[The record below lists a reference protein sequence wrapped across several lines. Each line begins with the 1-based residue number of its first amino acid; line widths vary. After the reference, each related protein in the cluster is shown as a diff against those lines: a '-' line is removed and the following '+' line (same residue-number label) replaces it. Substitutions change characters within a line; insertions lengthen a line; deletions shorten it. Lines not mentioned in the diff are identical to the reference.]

1 MTGIRWSYALN
12 QWDTNIDAFVRRR
25 DHERAFKTISISGFS
40 GVEFTAVS
48 FGPWEP
54 FGTPDEIAKL
64 YGSLDGLRAFLAD
77 CALDA
82 VSSYVYDPFVGFE
95 VEMGRGPDPLE
106 PESLEPIA
114 RTALWFAEAL
124 QRLGGDTLVVRPV
137 GSAWQT
143 GALSDD
149 QIGTL
154 ARLWNEVGR
163 RIAAHEVRL
172 ALHVDF
178 LSALRLGDGI
188 DRLLKA
194 TDPTLVGLA
203 LDTAE
208 FAIAGIDPVEF
219 LRTHADRVRHIQLKN
234 ARDLVDEEEAMTPH
248 AEHFVRTE
256 GGARRIE
263 RWFFEPTDEGGLI
276 DFEAFAQAVAES
288 DYSGWIVVES
298 DQSPHPAESAMVSG
312 WYVQKVLRPIVEGAQ
327 GAGSLP
333 GERARWTKGRP

>member
-1 MTGIRWSYALN
+1 MTGIRWGYALN

-25 DHERAFKTISISGFS
+25 DHERAFKTISISGFD

-54 FGTPDEIAKL
+54 FGSPEEIAKL
-64 YGSLDGLRAFLAD
+64 YGSIEELREFLAE

-82 VSSYVYDPFVGFE
+82 VSSYVYDPFVGFD
-95 VEMGRGPDPLE
+95 VEMGRGPDPLD
-106 PESLEPIA
+106 PDALERIA
-114 RTALWFAEAL
+114 ETAVWFADAVH
-124 QRLGGDTLVVRPV
+124 RLGGSSLVVRPV

-143 GALSDD
+143 GALSDE

-154 ARLWNEVGR
+154 ARLWNAVGA
-163 RIAAHEVRL
+163 RIAEHDVAL

-178 LSALRLGDGI
+178 LSALRLADGI
-188 DRLLKA
+188 DRLLAA
-194 TDPTLVGLA
+194 TDPALVGLA

-219 LRTHADRVRHIQLKN
+219 FRTHADRVRHIQLKN
-234 ARDLVDEEEAMTPH
+234 AREVVDEAEALTPH

-256 GGARRIE
+256 GGPRRIE

-276 DFEAFAQAVAES
+276 DFVAFARAVAAS
-288 DYSGWIVVES
+288 DYTGWIVVES

-312 WYVQKVLRPIVEGAQ
+312 WYVQKVLRPIVEQQA
-327 GAGSLP
+327 
-333 GERARWTKGRP
+333 

>member
-1 MTGIRWSYALN
+1 VTGIRWGYALN

-25 DHERAFKTISISGFS
+25 DHERAFKTISISGFT
-40 GVEFTAVS
+40 GVELTAVS

-54 FGTPDEIAKL
+54 FGSPDEIAKL
-64 YGSLDGLRAFLAD
+64 YGSLEDLRAFLGE

-82 VSSYVYDPFVGFE
+82 VSSYVYDPFVGFD
-95 VEMGRGPDPLE
+95 VEMGRGPDPLDPDAVE
-106 PESLEPIA
+106 RIA
-114 RTALWFAEAL
+114 TTALWFADAVHL
-124 QRLGGDTLVVRPV
+124 LGGSTLVVRPV

-143 GALSDD
+143 GALSDE

-163 RIAAHEVRL
+163 RIAEHGVDL

-188 DRLLKA
+188 DRLLAA
-194 TDPTLVGLA
+194 TDPELVGLA

-208 FAIAGIDPVEF
+208 LAVAGIEPVEF
-219 LRTHADRVRHIQLKN
+219 FRRHADRVRHIQLKN
-234 ARDLVDEEEAMTPH
+234 ARDVVDDAEALTPH
-248 AEHFVRTE
+248 AEQFVRTE
-256 GGARRIE
+256 GGERRIE

-276 DFEAFAQAVAES
+276 DFEAFAHAVADS
-288 DYSGWIVVES
+288 GYSGWIVVES

-312 WYVQKVLRPIVEGAQ
+312 WYVQKVLQPIVA
-327 GAGSLP
+327 S
-333 GERARWTKGRP
+333 RAAEPAAVGGVA

>member
-1 MTGIRWSYALN
+1 MSDIRWAYALN

-40 GVEFTAVS
+40 AVELTAVS

-54 FGTPDEIAKL
+54 FGSPDEIAKL
-64 YGSLDGLRAFLAD
+64 YGSLEGLKAFLEE

-82 VSSYVYDPFVGFE
+82 VASYVYDPFVGFD
-95 VEMGRGPDPLE
+95 VEMGRGPDPLDAGGHE
-106 PESLEPIA
+106 RIVA
-114 RTALWFAEAL
+114 TALWFAEAL
-124 QRLGGDTLVVRPV
+124 HRLGGSTLVVRPV

-143 GALSDD
+143 GALSDE

-154 ARLWNEVGR
+154 ATLWNEVGS
-163 RIAAHEVRL
+163 RIAVHEVRL

-178 LSALRLGDGI
+178 LSALRLADGI
-188 DRLLKA
+188 DRLLAA
-194 TDPTLVGLA
+194 TDPKLVGIA

-219 LRTHADRVRHIQLKN
+219 FRTHADRVRHIQLKN
-234 ARDLVDEEEAMTPH
+234 ARDVVDDVEAMTPH

-256 GGARRIE
+256 GGERQIA

-276 DFEAFAQAVAES
+276 DFEAFARAIAAS
-288 DYSGWIVVES
+288 DYAGWIVVES

-312 WYVQKVLRPIVEGAQ
+312 WYVQKVLRPLAQ
-327 GAGSLP
+327 GA
-333 GERARWTKGRP
+333 A